1 MVENDLKAQV
11 DNMIRIGIA
20 LSSELDIDELLEMI
34 VDESRRFTR
43 ADGGTLYILS
53 DDKKSLRGKIVQN
66 DTLGTRIGGTSQVEI
81 DEQVFAPIPLAVDGQ
96 INHGNVSAFVANTGR
111 SVNIEDV
118 FETEEFDFAGPRLF
132 YEKVGFRTKSMLVVP
147 LRNHEDDTIGV
158 LMLLNAQDTEHS
170 DVIPFSKEHEALI
183 TALASQAAVGIT
195 NAQLIQ
201 DLQNLFDAFIQ
212 TIGSAIDEKSSY
224 TGGHIRRVADL
235 TMMISDEINLAN
247 EGLWGRL
254 HFNEDELN
262 ELRISAW
269 LHDVGKITTPEYV
282 VDKATKLETIYDRIA
297 TYKEK
302 AEALKSK
309 IKKAMFYPVAVV
321 VVAFIV
327 TTILLIFVVP
337 QFEEIFSS
345 FGAEL
350 PAFTQ
355 FVLAISRFVQDY
367 GVFIA
372 IGIGIGGYLF
382 ARAYKKSQKLRDNID
397 RNILK
402 TPVVGE
408 ILKKAS
414 IARFTRTLATT
425 FAAGVPLIGALESAA
440 GASGNAVYRDAIL
453 YMRKEVAGGM
463 PMHVAMRATQVFP
476 DMVTQMIA
484 IGEESGAV
492 DEMLSKIATIYE
504 AEVDDMV
511 DGLTSLLEPMIMA
524 VLGVVIGGLIVAM
537 YLPIFQM
544 GNVV

>member
-1 MVENDLKAQV
+1 MAANDLITFEWQGSDKAGASRKGEIRAKNSV
-11 DNMIRIGIA
+11 AAKNM
-20 LSSELDIDELLEMI
+20 
-34 VDESRRFTR
+34 
-43 ADGGTLYILS
+43 
-53 DDKKSLRGKIVQN
+53 LRGQGISAKRVKKKTTSILRRKAKIKPADISIMSRQLATMLSAGVSLIQSLDMIAQGHAN
-66 DTLGTRIGGTSQVEI
+66 PTMRKLLDEISNEVKAGT
-81 DEQVFAPIPLAVDGQ
+81 PL
-96 INHGNVSAFVANTGR
+96 S
-111 SVNIEDV
+111 
-118 FETEEFDFAGPRLF
+118 
-132 YEKVGFRTKSMLVVP
+132 
-147 LRNHEDDTIGV
+147 
-158 LMLLNAQDTEHS
+158 
-170 DVIPFSKEHEALI
+170 
-183 TALASQAAVGIT
+183 TALRKHPDYFD
-195 NAQLIQ
+195 
-201 DLQNLFDAFIQ
+201 DLYCDLVATGEQS
-212 TIGSAIDEKSSY
+212 GS
-224 TGGHIRRVADL
+224 
-235 TMMISDEINLAN
+235 
-247 EGLWGRL
+247 
-254 HFNEDELN
+254 
-262 ELRISAW
+262 
-269 LHDVGKITTPEYV
+269 
-282 VDKATKLETIYDRIA
+282 LETIYDRIA

-309 IKKAMFYPVAVV
+309 IKKAMFCPIAVV

-327 TTILLIFVVP
+327 TTILLVFVVP

-355 FVLAISRFVQDY
+355 LVLAISKFVQNY

-372 IGIGIGGYLF
+372 IGAAGAGVMF
-382 ARAYKKSQKLRDNID
+382 MRAHKKSQKLRDSVDKKVLRI
-397 RNILK
+397 
-402 TPVVGE
+402 PVIGE

-414 IARFTRTLATT
+414 IARFTRTLSTT

-453 YMRKEVAGGM
+453 FIRDQVSGGTQM
-463 PMHVAMRATQVFP
+463 NDAMRATGVFP

-524 VLGVVIGGLIVAM
+524 VLGVVIGGLIIAM